1 MLIVKNLTK
10 SFGNIKAVNGI
21 NFCIDK
27 NGVTALVGPNGAGK
41 TTLLRMIS
49 GFYMPD
55 TGEIKINNFNLIEE
69 RLSALN
75 SFAYVP
81 ENGALYQEM
90 TVIEYIKYMADI
102 HNLDENSFVDNLA
115 SLVSELRLQ
124 DVLSQKCYNLSKG
137 FKRRVALAGA
147 LIHRPDTLILDEPT
161 EGLDPNQKFLV
172 RDFLKGYGKRHTV
185 LISTHIM
192 EEVEAFASRV
202 LLMHHG
208 KLVCDTTPDGLK
220 SLTPANDIET
230 AFRSMTFDK

>member
-21 NFCIDK
+21 NFCIDN

-55 TGEIKINNFNLIEE
+55 DGEIRINNFNLIEE
-69 RLSALN
+69 RLSALS

-81 ENGALYQEM
+81 ENGALYPEM
-90 TVIEYIKYMADI
+90 TVIEYVKYMADI
-102 HNLDENSFVDNLA
+102 HGLDEVSFVDNLA
-115 SLVSELRLQ
+115 SLVCELRLQ
-124 DVLSQKCYNLSKG
+124 DVMKQKCEFLSKG

-147 LIHRPDTLILDEPT
+147 LIHRPSTLILDEPT

-172 RDFLKGYGKRHTV
+172 RDFLKEYGKRHTV

-202 LLMHHG
+202 LLMNHG